1 LFYLFSSVL
10 VVIVFSIL
18 GSILKLY
25 EKKLMFFF
33 TFFVK
38 MDTDPDPAKLG
49 HRIHNTAKK
58 YIILSIF
65 PGGPVAKAGAF

>member
-1 LFYLFSSVL
+1 
-10 VVIVFSIL
+10 
-18 GSILKLY
+18 
-25 EKKLMFFF
+25 
-33 TFFVK
+33 

-65 PGGPVAKAGAF
+65 PGGPVAKAGAFWRSSSALASQPRH